1 MCGAWRIY
9 YCRIQLLPKEK
20 REGWATREL
29 FGVVLLSRPDAVA
42 SRCENPVAAA
52 ATTPST
58 PPVLNCLE
66 HSATFSSLPFF
77 LLIYF
82 QSFLLFLSSKKEKIL
97 LFPVCLCLRFRHLFS
112 LPVRSLLS
120 QSVWCVSVI
129 DTLAVGRLVNSSS
142 FSSSSRYELVYSR
155 TRLENQSNLIAFPS
169 QSAFLIFF
177 SPFCFPCFS

>member
-1 MCGAWRIY
+1 MSRRRPSSQIVNLAFSLSACVCGAWRIY

-82 QSFLLFLSSKKEKIL
+82 QSFLLFLSSKKEKNTFI
-97 LFPVCLCLRFRHLFS
+97 S
-112 LPVRSLLS
+112 
-120 QSVWCVSVI
+120 CVSVPSVP
-129 DTLAVGRLVNSSS
+129 TLVQPPCPLLALSKCLV
-142 FSSSSRYELVYSR
+142 RV
-155 TRLENQSNLIAFPS
+155 
-169 QSAFLIFF
+169 
-177 SPFCFPCFS
+177 CD